1 MGTLTAGLP
10 RLDGYC
16 EHKLPTSCRLTSI
29 GECCA
34 CYDERAHAAAYTT
47 YVDGVGLVSRG
58 TRWQRYC
65 WFCKEFWEARVAASG
80 LRPGQT
86 RIPQVPD
93 QTPFLDR
100 WYEFHQGYRTITKE
114 DGTEERVA
122 VLGEEMKDV
131 EPGHLPRTLEELRE
145 GRERSEME
153 EAERRQQLQIAE
165 QDQTPAVG
173 PSLEDT
179 LDQLFLDASTDEPAP
194 APQPEQ
200 DPRPNIHA
208 QAMVAAGPRN
218 REYQARRI
226 AALRRELHR
235 MRNGIER
242 VISGLREFGENV
254 PDAGEATGR
263 LTMLGRTLDDISGV
277 PSSEDPDLAIRP
289 GPGNDNTLATMQARI
304 NEARE
309 HVNEARRM
317 RDQAASEFDNAEQ
330 EFNTSNRRLMQLQRD
345 QRTAENYTRIFGTRE
360 EMLAQGDDYESPVGG
375 MFSRAYE
382 RFNVAEQVRQE
393 ERTLRQVLEDES
405 RSGGEDTQRRL
416 EEVEIRQR
424 DVWGVRQPPRMTH
437 ESTSN
442 TTNLMEEA
450 RDEVFAGQTLAAMA
464 EEAQQL
470 AEHPGDAPPGH
481 NDSGDSALEQYYGM
495 LRRQGWS
502 QQPSEETRQAN
513 AEFPRNMLDAVISA
527 REQQDRDRIATLR
540 EVGNNYRAALTQRQ
554 FSPVEPYSSTAV
566 DRREDLVHILHFL
579 RTEDS
584 WRLDVGLEVNEV
596 YMGLVICASSLENQ
610 DVLQD
615 LIPRMSEVMGGMDP
629 SSLLQRSDIVWQC
642 GLPAAR
648 LARIRRAGQ
657 QVSFSNQPQS
667 TDLEVMRG
675 NMEVMAEVFQMSAEL
690 RRKSGL
696 SAPEQI
702 SMLDR
707 LQRGQRREEDR
718 TILASMLIGED
729 TVQLASNIHRQQLDP
744 QENQQQTTL
753 DEQRRQAARE
763 GNNTRQGLDAQ
774 RRETTSAFA
783 MAAGR
788 LAMQT
793 GSQGVMSQLNNQA
806 NRPGNS
812 NHNALSRARRDHERL
827 FRNFRTHH
835 PGPGRLELATMD
847 DFDHYLAWPDSEEED
862 EEEEQGLDA
871 KDTGRPEPKTDEE
884 MTVKL
889 ECRIC
894 YSQTADVACLPCGH
908 LVMCKW
914 CSDQHSPT
922 MRHDRTRPRLSANC
936 PVCRKG
942 IRQKVQVY
950 RA

>member
-1 MGTLTAGLP
+1 M
-10 RLDGYC
+10 
-16 EHKLPTSCRLTSI
+16 
-29 GECCA
+29 
-34 CYDERAHAAAYTT
+34 
-47 YVDGVGLVSRG
+47 
-58 TRWQRYC
+58 
-65 WFCKEFWEARVAASG
+65 AASG

-86 RIPQVPD
+86 RIPEVPD

-100 WYEFHQGYRTITKE
+100 WYEFHQGYRTIEKE

-122 VLGEEMKDV
+122 VLGEDMRDV

-145 GRERSEME
+145 GRERGEAE
-153 EAERRQQLQIAE
+153 AAERRQQQQQDTTEE
-165 QDQTPAVG
+165 QAPTG
-173 PSLEDT
+173 PTLEDT
-179 LDQLFLDASTDEPAP
+179 LDQLFLDASTDESAQAQQPVQQAT
-194 APQPEQ
+194 PQPGT
-200 DPRPNIHA
+200 RSNVHA
-208 QAMVAAGPRN
+208 QAMAAAGSRN

-277 PSSEDPDLAIRP
+277 PSSEDADLAIRSV
-289 GPGNDNTLATMQARI
+289 NELTNNATASEADNQLANMQARI

-317 RDQAASEFDNAEQ
+317 RDQAASEFDIAEQ

-393 ERTLRQVLEDES
+393 ERTLRQVLEDET
-405 RSGGEDTQRRL
+405 RSGGEDALRRL
-416 EEVEIRQR
+416 EDLESRQR
-424 DVWGVRQPPRMTH
+424 DVWGVRQPPRIAQ

-464 EEAQQL
+464 QEAEQV
-470 AEHPGDAPPGH
+470 ADSAGDAPPGH
-481 NDSGDSALEQYYGM
+481 NENGDTALEEYYGM

-502 QQPSEETRQAN
+502 QQPTEETRQAN
-513 AEFPRNMLDAVISA
+513 ENFPRNMLNAVISA
-527 REQQDRDRIATLR
+527 REQQDRDRLATLR
-540 EVGNNYRAALTQRQ
+540 EAGNTPRAALTPRPY
-554 FSPVEPYSSTAV
+554 SPVEPYSSTAV
-566 DRREDLVHILHFL
+566 DRREDFVHVLHFI
-579 RTEDS
+579 RTHDS
-584 WRLDVGLEVNEV
+584 WRLDLGLEVNQV
-596 YMGLVICASSLENQ
+596 YMGLVICASSLENPE
-610 DVLQD
+610 VLQE
-615 LIPRMSEVMGGMDP
+615 LLPRMSAVMGGMDP
-629 SSLLQRSDIVWQC
+629 SSLLQRSDLVWHS

-648 LARIRRAGQ
+648 LARIRRTGQ

-690 RRKSGL
+690 RRKSRL
-696 SAPEQI
+696 TAPEQLN
-702 SMLDR
+702 MLYR
-707 LQRGQRREEDR
+707 LQRGERREADR
-718 TILASMLIGED
+718 TILASMLLEEE

-744 QENQQQTTL
+744 RDDQQQITL
-753 DEQRRQAARE
+753 DEQRRQAARS
-763 GNNTRQGLDAQ
+763 GDNTRQGLDAQ
-774 RRETTSAFA
+774 RRSTSAFA

-793 GSQGVMSQLNNQA
+793 GPQGAMRQVATRAHQPA
-806 NRPGNS
+806 NS
-812 NHNALSRARRDHERL
+812 TLSALHRAQRDRERL
-827 FRNFRTHH
+827 FRHFRVSERAESTLQ
-835 PGPGRLELATMD
+835 RQDILEEF
-847 DFDHYLAWPDSEEED
+847 DFDRFLASSDTEMLASSESEED
-862 EEEEQGLDA
+862 EEERGLDA
-871 KDTGRPEPKTDEE
+871 KDTGRPEPKSDEE

-922 MRHDRTRPRLSANC
+922 MQHDRTRPRSAANC

-942 IRQKVQVY
+942 VRQKVRVF